1 LNGKSCAHASASLIG
16 ARSGSGFHFMDW
28 NSHEIDEL
36 IRRAL
41 AEDVGTGDVTS
52 LATIPAT
59 AVAHARIIA
68 KSPLVCAGLPLAD
81 RVFRALDADAAIKLI
96 ANDGDTVEKGCELL
110 QIHARARAVLTAER
124 TALNFLAHLS
134 GIATLTHRFV
144 ECLAGTNAKIRDT
157 RKTTPGLR
165 ILEKYAVRMGG
176 GTNHRIGLY
185 DAILLK
191 ENHIALAGGVSAA
204 LGQAHAYASS
214 RMNSRE
220 ITAYEAFAGP
230 REAAATTALPIQ
242 IEVRDEQEFREA
254 LEAGAEAVLLDNMAP
269 DAASRC
275 VQLARD
281 LRRECVVEISGGI
294 TLDNARDYA
303 ETGADFLS
311 AGALTHSAP
320 AADLSLL
327 VDAIETK

>member
-1 LNGKSCAHASASLIG
+1 
-16 ARSGSGFHFMDW
+16 MDW
-28 NSHEIDEL
+28 NSHEVDEL
-36 IRRAL
+36 IRRSL

-59 AVAHARIIA
+59 AMAHARIIA
-68 KSPLVCAGLPLAD
+68 KSPLVCAGLPLAE
-81 RVFRALDADAAIKLI
+81 RVFRALDADTAIEI
-96 ANDGDTVEKGCELL
+96 VAIDGATVEKGCELL

-124 TALNFLAHLS
+124 TALNFVAHLS

-144 ECLAGTNAKIRDT
+144 ERLAGSNAKIRDT

-165 ILEKYAVRMGG
+165 MLEKYAVRMGG

-191 ENHIALAGGVSAA
+191 ENHIALAGGVTAA

-214 RMNSRE
+214 QMKLQE
-220 ITAYEAFAGP
+220 TTAYEATAGP
-230 REAAATTALPIQ
+230 RGASPDSSLPIQ
-242 IEVRDEQEFREA
+242 IEVRNERELREA
-254 LEAGAEAVLLDNMAP
+254 LEAGTESVLLDNMAP
-269 DAASRC
+269 DAAGRC
-275 VQLARD
+275 VQIARN
-281 LRRECVVEISGGI
+281 LRRECISEISGGV
-294 TLDNARDYA
+294 TLENARAYA

-311 AGALTHSAP
+311 SGALTHSAP

-327 VDAIETK
+327 VDSIEGK

>member
-1 LNGKSCAHASASLIG
+1 
-16 ARSGSGFHFMDW
+16 MDW
-28 NSHEIDEL
+28 NSHEVDEL
-36 IRRAL
+36 IRRSL
-41 AEDVGTGDVTS
+41 AEDVGSGDVTS

-59 AVAHARIIA
+59 AMAHARIIA
-68 KSPLVCAGLPLAD
+68 KSPLVCAGLPLAE
-81 RVFRALDADAAIKLI
+81 RVFRTLDADAAIELI

-144 ECLAGTNAKIRDT
+144 ERLAGTNAKIRDT

-165 ILEKYAVRMGG
+165 MLEKYAVRIGG

-191 ENHIALAGGVSAA
+191 ENHIALAGGVTAA

-214 RMNSRE
+214 RMNTPE
-220 ITAYEAFAGP
+220 TTAYEATASP
-230 REAAATTALPIQ
+230 RGASPDGSLPIQ
-242 IEVRDEQEFREA
+242 IEVRDEQELREA
-254 LEAGAEAVLLDNMAP
+254 LEAGAESVLLDNMAP
-269 DAASRC
+269 DAARRC
-275 VQLARD
+275 VQFAHN
-281 LRRECVVEISGGI
+281 LRRDCVVEISGGI
-294 TLDNARDYA
+294 KLDNARAYA

-311 AGALTHSAP
+311 SGALTHSAP

-327 VDAIETK
+327 VDSIEGK